1 MFVEKNRES
10 LSSRDLVGD
19 FMGAHDDDDDDD
31 EDNPVDLSFPE
42 GWKERIIYIALAPL
56 TYSMYYTLPDVRD
69 ASWKSYYMLTFLG
82 SIVWIGV
89 YSYLMVWWITI
100 IGRTFDIPDEVM
112 GLTFLAAG
120 TSIPDLLSS
129 VIVAKKGHGDM
140 AVSSSIGSNIFDIL
154 VGLPLPWLVKAFWN
168 VAVDGG
174 EAYVEVEAG
183 TLFVSIIVL
192 FGMIGAVIG
201 IVMLSGWK
209 MTKSLGI
216 AMFVLYV
223 VFVAQDLMRNPCI
236 SPEIAS
242 GSCDE

>member
-1 MFVEKNRES
+1 MAVQDN
-10 LSSRDLVGD
+10 
-19 FMGAHDDDDDDD
+19 DDDD
-31 EDNPVDLSFPE
+31 EDSPVDLTFPS
-42 GWKERIIYIALAPL
+42 GWKERTIYIALAPL

-154 VGLPLPWLVKAFWN
+154 VGLPLPWLCKAFWN

-174 EAYVEVEAG
+174 KAYVEVEAG

-201 IVMLSGWK
+201 IVMLSDWK

-223 VFVAQDLMRNPCI
+223 MFVAQDLMRNPCI
-236 SPEIAS
+236 SSEIAS
-242 GSCDE
+242 GSCDES